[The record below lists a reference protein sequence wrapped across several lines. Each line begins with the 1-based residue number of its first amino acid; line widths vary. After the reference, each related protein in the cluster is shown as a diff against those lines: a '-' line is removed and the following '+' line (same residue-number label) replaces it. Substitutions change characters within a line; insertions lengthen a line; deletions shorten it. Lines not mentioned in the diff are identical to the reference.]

1 MPAHSVPPQHQTDP
15 AKMPGQIVNPLPD
28 TFNHDMMDD
37 MALHRFM
44 RPADKTIGDYARRKS
59 DMPFNGATHDDF
71 KPARDLP
78 SSHDPV

>member
-1 MPAHSVPPQHQTDP
+1 
-15 AKMPGQIVNPLPD
+15 MPGQIVNPLPA

-44 RPADKTIGDYARRKS
+44 NRPADKTIGDYARRKS
-59 DMPFNGATHDDF
+59 DTPFPGTTHDDF